1 MQVTLD
7 ELHMS
12 GWTDKVYC
20 VQYHEVVQELCGPW
34 LGALSWLANVLAL
47 LGLAVAQVIACS
59 NNMYRLSSAC
69 NKRYATVSEPGTS
82 PHALAVT
89 PAR

>member
-1 MQVTLD
+1 
-7 ELHMS
+7 MS

-20 VQYHEVVQELCGPW
+20 VQYHEVILELCGPW
-34 LGALSWLANVLAL
+34 LGAFSWLVNVLAL

-69 NKRYATVSEPGTS
+69 NKRYRRLSNAAQLCCMS
-82 PHALAVT
+82 
-89 PAR
+89 